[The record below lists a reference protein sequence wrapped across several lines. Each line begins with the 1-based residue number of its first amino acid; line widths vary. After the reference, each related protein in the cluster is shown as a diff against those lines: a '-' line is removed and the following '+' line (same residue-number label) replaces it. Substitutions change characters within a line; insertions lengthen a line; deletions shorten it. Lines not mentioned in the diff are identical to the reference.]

1 MSSGAEEV
9 LTIEDE
15 TIDVEAVM
23 SAIDRRVEERRAS
36 GVYDESEIAQL
47 MAEVP
52 SEGAD
57 QSLSDPLHELNFCV
71 RLASLTGQVTTEFPM
86 GSGRKVIG
94 PLIVFT
100 KKVIRRLMRTYIDA
114 VFRQQ
119 NEFNASMVK
128 ALELLEET
136 IRERR
141 EREAASISR
150 VLSYRLEAEDRETV
164 QAMLEP
170 VVQLLQ
176 GQQVVELASGRGDFL
191 EAARR
196 AGLEASGVEGEEA
209 LVRLCQEQH
218 LGVVNVDP
226 FVYLAQAPG
235 GMLPAVF
242 WMDMGERMQASDLI
256 WSISAVAFT
265 MAPGG
270 MFAVC
275 NHKPDDP
282 EGRASLERDPTIL
295 RPIYPET
302 LRHLLEG
309 EGYEKVRVISL
320 GSRYL
325 LTARRT

>member
-1 MSSGAEEV
+1 MSPGAEEV

-15 TIDVEAVM
+15 TIDVETVM
-23 SAIDRRVEERRAS
+23 SAIDRRIEERRAS

-57 QSLSDPLHELNFCV
+57 QSLADPLHELNFCV

-164 QAMLEP
+164 QTMLEP

-191 EAARR
+191 EAA
-196 AGLEASGVEGEEA
+196 
-209 LVRLCQEQH
+209 QEQN
-218 LGVVNVDP
+218 LGVINVDP
-226 FVYLAQAPG
+226 FVYLAGASG

-256 WSISAVAFT
+256 WSISAVAFA

-295 RPIYPET
+295 RSIYPET